1 MSLIKLMKKL
11 PEDVIINHIVPFT
24 YIPQNRVLLEDIRSF
39 YKDVRFLENLYYT
52 EFNDTILLYD
62 LVRFCNSGLTSN
74 GINPSFER
82 ILRRNPIL
90 SKKSTTFVVSYI
102 LSSFVTS
109 VTHNAVTKIKII
121 WSLLTPY
128 ERTSF
133 INRIMFNLDR

>member
-1 MSLIKLMKKL
+1 MNKL
-11 PEDVIINHIVPFT
+11 PEDVIINNILPFT
-24 YIPQNRVLLEDIRSF
+24 YKPQNPVLLEDVRGF
-39 YKDVRFLENLYYT
+39 YIDKQFLENLYYT

-74 GINPSFER
+74 SINPSFET

-90 SKKSTTFVVSYI
+90 SNKSTTFIVSYI

-109 VTHNAVTKIKII
+109 VTHNVMTKIKILWGI
-121 WSLLTPY
+121 LTPR

-133 INRIMFNLDR
+133 INRILFNLER